1 MAEDIEQA
9 RLELE
14 RERLAGELELKRAEI
29 ALRRDE
35 LDATHAQQRR
45 AGVAFSPLAT
55 GIIAALV
62 GLVGTGVGAYM
73 QGRSQLNIE
82 RLKFESNLILK
93 AIETGNREEA
103 KNNLLFL
110 VHAGFIEDT
119 GGKIAAL
126 AQNPSAIPVLPFS
139 GNIDVE
145 TMRMKRALDRRE
157 QTLDIRRKRADEK
170 ASLEE
175 RLPRLPVEE
184 RAAAH
189 ERLRKLEADI
199 KDLDR
204 TVRELDD
211 QVRAAQERRNRQA
224 KDIIDSIGR

>member
-1 MAEDIEQA
+1 MAENIEQA

-35 LDATHAQQRR
+35 LNATHAQQRR
-45 AGVAFSPLAT
+45 NGFAFSPLAT

-62 GLVGTGVGAYM
+62 GFVGTGVGAYM

-126 AQNPSAIPVLPFS
+126 AKDPSAIPVLPFS
-139 GNIDVE
+139 GHIDVE
-145 TMRMKRALDRRE
+145 TMRMKRAIDRRA
-157 QTLDIRRKRADEK
+157 QTLDLRRQLADEK
-170 ASLEE
+170 TRLEA
-175 RLPRLPVEE
+175 RLPGLPAEE
-184 RAAAH
+184 RAAAS
-189 ERLRKLEADI
+189 ERLRKLEVDI
-199 KDLDR
+199 KDLDQ
-204 TVRELDD
+204 TVRDLND
-211 QVRAAQERRNRQA
+211 QIRAAQERMNRQA